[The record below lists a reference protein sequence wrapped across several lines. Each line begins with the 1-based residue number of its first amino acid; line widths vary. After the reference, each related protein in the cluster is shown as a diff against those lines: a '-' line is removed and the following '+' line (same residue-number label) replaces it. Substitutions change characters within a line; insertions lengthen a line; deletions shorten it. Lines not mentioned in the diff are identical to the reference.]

1 MSGTSLKPS
10 RVEINVVANLLGT
23 GATVLIGLA
32 FVPIFVRFL
41 GVEAYGLIGFHA
53 ALLATLQILDLG
65 LSSTINRELARLSAI
80 PGQSGSARDFVR
92 TLEIPY
98 WSLGVAIGAIIALA
112 APIISRQ
119 WLQVATLPI
128 AAVQSAVVVMG
139 VVFVLQWPI
148 SLYQGGLQGLQ
159 RQPLANA
166 INVSLALI
174 RNIGAVLVL
183 AYVSTSIVA
192 FFFWQAIASGIH
204 VLILMLALWS
214 RLPKSSNRPRFKI
227 GELKRIWRFAVGMSV
242 IAITGIILIQID
254 KIVLSRLLNLPE
266 FGYYALAALV
276 GTSLAYVVG
285 PVFNAVFP
293 RFSTLVARDEKEA
306 LTQLYHRATQF
317 LAVILLP
324 TACTLAILAMDI
336 MRLWTGDLTTAQ
348 HTQQIVTILAI
359 GSAIN
364 GLMTMPYALQ
374 LAYGWT
380 SIGVRINLLLIL
392 LAVPSAIILGS
403 LYGGPGAASVWI
415 LTNSVYMLIGVPA
428 THRRLMPG
436 EAWRWLL
443 IDILGPFCASLAVV
457 LVGLRLTVPVE
468 NRLLDAIR
476 IAAILIASVGAAVL
490 AAPMMRKWAAMRFHA
505 VGAAAMSK
513 LPRRTSRR

>member
-10 RVEINVVANLLGT
+10 RVEINVVANLFGT

-32 FVPIFVRFL
+32 FVPIFVRLL
-41 GVEAYGLIGFHA
+41 GVEAYGLIGFQT

-80 PGQSGSARDFVR
+80 PGQAGRARDFVR

-98 WSLGVAIGAIIALA
+98 WILGVTVGVIIVLA
-112 APIISRQ
+112 APTIARD

-128 AAVQSAVVVMG
+128 VAVQSAVMVMG
-139 VVFVLQWPI
+139 VLFVLQWPI

-159 RQPLANA
+159 RQPLVNT
-166 INVSLALI
+166 INVSLALV
-174 RNIGAVLVL
+174 RNIGAVLIL
-183 AYVSTSIVA
+183 IYVSKSIVA
-192 FFFWQAIASGIH
+192 FFLWQGLASGLH

-214 RLPKSSNRPRFKI
+214 KLPESAHRPAFNI
-227 GELKRIWRFAVGMSV
+227 GELRRIWRFAAGMSV
-242 IAITGIILIQID
+242 IALTGIILIQID

-266 FGYYALAALV
+266 FGYYALAAIV
-276 GTSLAYVVG
+276 GSSLAYVVG
-285 PVFNAVFP
+285 PVFNAIFP
-293 RFSTLVARDEKEA
+293 RFSALVARDEKEA

-317 LAVILLP
+317 LAVVLLP
-324 TACTLAILAMDI
+324 TACTLAILATDI
-336 MRLWTGDLTTAQ
+336 MRLWTGNPATAQ
-348 HTQQIVTILAI
+348 QTQQVVALLAV

-380 SIGVRINLLLIL
+380 SLGVRINLLLIL
-392 LAVPSAIILGS
+392 LVVPSAIILGS
-403 LYGGPGAASVWI
+403 VYGGPGAASVWI
-415 LTNSVYMLIGVPA
+415 LTNAVYMLIGVPA

-443 IDILGPFCASLAVV
+443 VDILGPFCASLAVV
-457 LVGLRLTVPVE
+457 LVGLRFTVPLE
-468 NRLLDAIR
+468 SRLLEAAR
-476 IAAILIASVGAAVL
+476 IALVLVASIGAAFL
-490 AAPMMRKWAAMRFHA
+490 AAPMMREWALMRFRSIGVA
-505 VGAAAMSK
+505 VMRK
-513 LPRRTSRR
+513 LPRGTSRR